1 MVCRVTGMIF
11 PVSGREPERTSLTQC
26 VSMPFECVAAG
37 METED
42 LVNLCQAT
50 SKVSVA
56 EANCE
61 RNG

>member
-1 MVCRVTGMIF
+1 MVCRVTGMTF
-11 PVSGREPERTSLTQC
+11 PVCEKARGNKPD
-26 VSMPFECVAAG
+26 SMRFYAVNCVAAG
-37 METED
+37 METAI

>member
-11 PVSGREPERTSLTQC
+11 PISGTEPARTSLTQC
-26 VSMPFECVAAG
+26 VSMPFERVAAG
-37 METED
+37 METEV

-50 SKVSVA
+50 GIVSVA